1 MSAEWTKSTSIESSI
16 HKLVNGGMLPD
27 AAIGGLRPS
36 IGESLTDPCPGELVV
51 FYDFYWRGFGNPCH
65 PFLCKLLDYYKV
77 SLCNMH
83 PNSILSIS
91 IFINLYE
98 AYLGIHPHFNLWHH
112 FFCLKR
118 KEDLGGPK

>member
-1 MSAEWTKSTSIESSI
+1 
-16 HKLVNGGMLPD
+16 
-27 AAIGGLRPS
+27 
-36 IGESLTDPCPGELVV
+36 
-51 FYDFYWRGFGNPCH
+51 
-65 PFLCKLLDYYKV
+65 
-77 SLCNMH
+77 MH